1 LAGNPEQEQ
10 EHYLQSSQQAA
21 QEKTAAI
28 EQRVRVLDEILAS
41 AVALPP
47 WSFERLVVSPKEPRF
62 DPGPLGLAVPSP
74 AWEAFAPARP
84 SGLRRFLGL
93 WVGAVRYKSQLA
105 QARARFAAAES
116 EHQRAESERQQAL
129 AAAKARH
136 HREITQERAKA
147 AKRNAYMAR
156 HRAGFAAGQAESV
169 EWFVGGVLHAS
180 RYPDGFPRRHTV
192 AYRAASREVAVDF
205 ELPPQDVVPSV
216 RGYRYLATRDAIE
229 PLPRPASE
237 IRQRYERLVS
247 SVALRTLHE
256 IFGATLPDVVEAVA
270 FEGHVTA
277 VDPATGRSARRHMLS
292 VSVTRAA
299 FDDLVLTAVDPVA
312 CLAHLDA
319 LVSPLELDVAFR
331 LREHLHQTAER
342 IQVGTGFLGQRRP
355 VPGLE
360 MACQVVMPVLHR
372 LLPRGLEQAELVI
385 AVLVRSESHR
395 IRIR

>member
-1 LAGNPEQEQ
+1 LAGNPEWEQ
-10 EHYLQSSQQAA
+10 EKARQQHLESSQRAA

-28 EQRVRVLDEILAS
+28 EQQVRALDEILAS

-47 WSFERLVVSPKEPRF
+47 WSFERLVASPKEPRF
-62 DPGPLGLAVPSP
+62 EPGPLGLAVPAP

-84 SGLRRFLGL
+84 SGLRRFFG
-93 WVGAVRYKSQLA
+93 GAGRYKSQLA

-116 EHQRAESERQQAL
+116 EHERAEAERQQAL

-136 HREITQERAKA
+136 HREITQERARA

-180 RYPDGFPRRHTV
+180 RYPDGFPRQHTV

-216 RGYRYLATRDAIE
+216 RGYRYLATRDAVE
-229 PLPRPASE
+229 PLPRPAAE
-237 IRQRYERLVS
+237 IGQRHERLVA

-256 IFGATLPDVVEAVA
+256 IFGATLPDVVESVA

-292 VSVTRAA
+292 VSATRDA

-319 LVSPLELDVAFR
+319 LVSP
-331 LREHLHQTAER
+331 
-342 IQVGTGFLGQRRP
+342 
-355 VPGLE
+355 
-360 MACQVVMPVLHR
+360 
-372 LLPRGLEQAELVI
+372 
-385 AVLVRSESHR
+385 
-395 IRIR
+395 